1 MRFPFDFQIVNGLPR
16 FRAPKPVATL
26 NQVRGIYRPTF
37 GANIV
42 LDMSL
47 GDMPMIVATGAGA
60 FTIANPLNDPG
71 EACELTIVIANAS
84 GGALGAVTFGT
95 KFHTAAGIAF
105 PANNQ
110 TRIYEFYKIN
120 GTAGAGDT
128 WQQSSATADTPT
140 PN

>member
-1 MRFPFDFQIVNGLPR
+1 MRFPFDFKIVNGLPR
-16 FRAPKPVATL
+16 FQAPKPIGLLT
-26 NQVRGIYRPTF
+26 QVRGIYRPTF

-42 LDMSL
+42 IDMSL
-47 GDMPMIVATGAGA
+47 GDMAVIVATGAGA

-71 EACELTIVIANAS
+71 EGCELCILILNAS

-95 KFHTAAGIAF
+95 KYHVAAGIAF

-110 TRIYEFYKIN
+110 SRAYDFYKVN
-120 GTAGAGDT
+120 GVAGAGDT
-128 WQQSSATADTPT
+128 WMQDTAAADVPI